1 MRQHGCGL
9 RFGVVQ
15 QDNSLSGPVEPID
28 QHLQFLLRRHG
39 FPITR
44 PQIGTEHGDAA
55 RLQQL
60 KRGRCGFETGKP
72 EEWRGRCAA
81 RDTVERHLNRGN
93 TVVDFLCCLVWRDP
107 HQAAVQPG
115 MMPDGVALGR
125 DPSHQAWM
133 LGSRLADQ
141 EERRAHAFMGQR
153 RQHPLRGRRPRAVIE
168 CQYHLVIPER
178 QRLRKALKPNPRG
191 GGGIDAK
198 NPRGTE
204 RSLAWTVRR
213 LRRHRPCDQGNKG
226 SSRPL
231 HELPG
236 ADFDFSALNEVD
248 DSVRD
253 EILEEL
259 EPETVAEGV
268 RELESDDA
276 VKLLAGLDEEDQ
288 EEILEK
294 LPPLERDALER
305 SLLYPENSA
314 GRRMQTEFIAVP
326 PDWTVGQAIDYM
338 RDTPELPDRFYEI
351 YAVDSAQHWQGAI
364 SLDALLRAHRPVPLA
379 DLIDEDRRR
388 VSVMDDQGEV
398 ARLFGKYNLVAAP
411 VVDTTNRLVGV
422 ITIDDVVDVIEEEA
436 DEDLKALGGVTSDEE
451 LSDNVWTIAKG
462 RFNWLLVN
470 LATAF
475 LASSVLGLF
484 EGQLEKMVA
493 LAVLAPIVAS
503 QGGNAATQTMTV
515 AVRALATRELGSNN
529 AFRVVM
535 REGLVGLVNGLAFA
549 VITGIAAVAWFKIPA
564 LGVVIGLV
572 MVCNLVAGALGGIL
586 IPMVL
591 ERVRADPAVASGTF
605 VTTITD
611 VVGFFSFLGI
621 ATLWFGLK

>member
-1 MRQHGCGL
+1 MAEEVEVAQPADAPVLDPSAMRDKDGEIRHQ
-9 RFGVVQ
+9 F
-15 QDNSLSGPVEPID
+15 VEEIARAIHAANAP
-28 QHLQFLLRRHG
+28 LLRG
-39 FPITR
+39 I
-44 PQIGTEHGDAA
+44 
-55 RLQQL
+55 
-60 KRGRCGFETGKP
+60 
-72 EEWRGRCAA
+72 
-81 RDTVERHLNRGN
+81 
-93 TVVDFLCCLVWRDP
+93 
-107 HQAAVQPG
+107 
-115 MMPDGVALGR
+115 VA
-125 DPSHQAWM
+125 
-133 LGSRLADQ
+133 
-141 EERRAHAFMGQR
+141 E
-153 RQHPLRGRRPRAVIE
+153 
-168 CQYHLVIPER
+168 
-178 QRLRKALKPNPRG
+178 
-191 GGGIDAK
+191 
-198 NPRGTE
+198 
-204 RSLAWTVRR
+204 
-213 LRRHRPCDQGNKG
+213 
-226 SSRPL
+226 L
-231 HELPG
+231 HEADLGDLIAALEPDDRVNLVELTG
-236 ADFDFSALNEVD
+236 ADFHFSALNEVD
-248 DSVRD
+248 DSVRE

-276 VKLLAGLDEEDQ
+276 VELLEGLDEKDQ

-294 LPPLERDALER
+294 LPPSERDALER

-326 PDWTVGQAIDYM
+326 PDWNAGQAIDYL
-338 RDTPELPDRFYEI
+338 RDTADLPHRFYEI
-351 YAVDSAQHWQGAI
+351 YAVDHAQHMQGAV
-364 SLDALLRAHRPVPLA
+364 SLDALLRARRPVPLA
-379 DLIDEDRRR
+379 DLIEEDRRR
-388 VSVMDDQGEV
+388 VSVMDDQEEV

-411 VVDTTNRLVGV
+411 VVDTANRLVGV

-436 DEDLKALGGVTSDEE
+436 DQDLKALGGVTSDEE
-451 LSDNVWTIAKG
+451 LSDNVWTIARG

-529 AFRVVM
+529 AFRVVV

-564 LGVVIGLV
+564 LGVVIGLA
-572 MVCNLVAGALGGIL
+572 MLCNLVAGALGGIL

-605 VTTITD
+605 VTTVTD

-621 ATLWFGLK
+621 ATLWFGLT

>member
-1 MRQHGCGL
+1 MADDVDVAH
-9 RFGVVQ
+9 
-15 QDNSLSGPVEPID
+15 SA
-28 QHLQFLLRRHG
+28 
-39 FPITR
+39 
-44 PQIGTEHGDAA
+44 DAA
-55 RLQQL
+55 VFDRSTM
-60 KRGRCGFETGKP
+60 RGEAGEIRP
-72 EEWRGRCAA
+72 EF
-81 RDTVERHLNRGN
+81 VERIARAIHDADA
-93 TVVDFLCCLVWRDP
+93 TFLRE
-107 HQAAVQPG
+107 AV
-115 MMPDGVALGR
+115 A
-125 DPSHQAWM
+125 
-133 LGSRLADQ
+133 
-141 EERRAHAFMGQR
+141 E
-153 RQHPLRGRRPRAVIE
+153 
-168 CQYHLVIPER
+168 
-178 QRLRKALKPNPRG
+178 
-191 GGGIDAK
+191 
-198 NPRGTE
+198 
-204 RSLAWTVRR
+204 
-213 LRRHRPCDQGNKG
+213 
-226 SSRPL
+226 L
-231 HELPG
+231 HEADLGDLIEALDADDRVSLVELTG

-248 DSVRD
+248 DSVRE

-276 VKLLAGLDEEDQ
+276 VELLESLDEADK

-294 LPPLERDALER
+294 LPPTERVAIER
-305 SLLYPENSA
+305 SLDYPENSA

-338 RDTPELPDRFYEI
+338 RDTPDLPGRFYEI
-351 YAVDSAQHWQGAI
+351 YAVDGAQHWQGAV
-364 SLDALLRAHRPVPLA
+364 SLDVLLRSRRPVPLA

-388 VSVMDDQGEV
+388 VSVLDDQEEV

-411 VVDTTNRLVGV
+411 VVDTENRLVGV

-451 LSDNVWTIAKG
+451 LSDNVWTIARG

-549 VITGIAAVAWFKIPA
+549 VITGIAAVAWFKIPG
-564 LGVVIGLV
+564 LGIVIGLAII
-572 MVCNLVAGALGGIL
+572 CNLVAGALGGIL

-591 ERVRADPAVASGTF
+591 DRVRADPAVASGTF

>member
-1 MRQHGCGL
+1 MADETDTAQPDDALASDRLAMRDEDGEIRPQFVEQITHAIQQADVALL
-9 RFGVVQ
+9 RATVAELHEADLGDLIAALEPDDRVKLVE
-15 QDNSLSGPVEPID
+15 LSGS
-28 QHLQFLLRRHG
+28 
-39 FPITR
+39 
-44 PQIGTEHGDAA
+44 
-55 RLQQL
+55 
-60 KRGRCGFETGKP
+60 
-72 EEWRGRCAA
+72 
-81 RDTVERHLNRGN
+81 
-93 TVVDFLCCLVWRDP
+93 DF
-107 HQAAVQPG
+107 H
-115 MMPDGVALGR
+115 
-125 DPSHQAWM
+125 
-133 LGSRLADQ
+133 
-141 EERRAHAFMGQR
+141 
-153 RQHPLRGRRPRAVIE
+153 
-168 CQYHLVIPER
+168 
-178 QRLRKALKPNPRG
+178 
-191 GGGIDAK
+191 
-198 NPRGTE
+198 
-204 RSLAWTVRR
+204 
-213 LRRHRPCDQGNKG
+213 
-226 SSRPL
+226 
-231 HELPG
+231 
-236 ADFDFSALNEVD
+236 FSALNEVD
-248 DSVRD
+248 DSVRE

-276 VKLLAGLDEEDQ
+276 VELLEGLDEADQ

-294 LPPLERDALER
+294 LPPSERDALER

-314 GRRMQTEFIAVP
+314 GRRMQTEIIAVP
-326 PDWTVGQAIDYM
+326 PDWTVGQAIDYL
-338 RDTPELPDRFYEI
+338 RDTADLPDRFYEI
-351 YAVDSAQHWQGAI
+351 YAVDHAQHWQGAV
-364 SLDALLRAHRPVPLA
+364 SLDALLRSRRPVPLS
-379 DLIDEDRRR
+379 DLIDENRRR
-388 VSVMDDQGEV
+388 VSVLDDQEEV

-411 VVDTTNRLVGV
+411 VVDTADRLVGV

-515 AVRALATRELGSNN
+515 AVRALATRELGPNN
-529 AFRVVM
+529 AFRVVV

-549 VITGIAAVAWFKIPA
+549 VITGIAAVAWFKIPG
-564 LGVVIGLV
+564 LGVVIGLAI
-572 MVCNLVAGALGGIL
+572 VCNLVAGALGGIL

-621 ATLWFGLK
+621 ATLWFGLQ